1 MSLLKKIAVAVIAMV
16 AATTN
21 MNAQETAGASEKIQ
35 YDFTAVKADGDTAEI
50 DLSYVNLADAFGGKP
65 YDVVFKNGE
74 PRATII
80 TGWSLGIS
88 GGLNSYMGAQYG
100 IFAKGYFGWSHLSI
114 NAEIGEDLE
123 IDKDLNQKFRSLG
136 ASVDFAFS
144 LAHFGGKKSINTVG
158 MTSYQA
164 KKALRNERYGR
175 LWRLYLGP
183 SVGYQYCKNT
193 TNFHYEDTNPEVDI
207 PGTVD
212 FPVTKDG
219 SSVKYGAVIGLER
232 RFFGSI
238 TKVALEGRVES
249 YSFKSFEKT
258 YQPIYGSVTLKLE
271 FGLGRRP
278 NGGRF

>member
-1 MSLLKKIAVAVIAMV
+1 MFNLKNLAVAFVALV
-16 AATTN
+16 AATTI
-21 MNAQETAGASEKIQ
+21 NAQENNSSASVK
-35 YDFTAVKADGDTAEI
+35 YDFSAITEAGDTAEI
-50 DLSYVNLADAFGGKP
+50 DLSYVTLADAFGGKP
-65 YDVVFKNGE
+65 YDVKFKDGT
-74 PRATII
+74 PKGTVI
-80 TGWSLGIS
+80 TGWGLGIS

-100 IFAKGYFGWSHLSI
+100 IFARGYYGWCHLQI

-123 IDKDLNQKFRSLG
+123 ISKELGQKFRSLG
-136 ASVDFAFS
+136 TSVDFAFS
-144 LAHFGGKKSINTVG
+144 LAHFGGKKSVNTVG
-158 MTSYQA
+158 MTSYQK

-175 LWRLYLGP
+175 LWRIYAGP
-183 SVGYQYCKNT
+183 SVGYQYVKNT
-193 TNFHYEDTNPEVDI
+193 THFTYTDPDPDVDV

-212 FPVTKDG
+212 FPNVKDG

-238 TKVALEGRVES
+238 TKLSLEGRVES
-249 YSFKSFEKT
+249 YQYKNFGKT

>member
-1 MSLLKKIAVAVIAMV
+1 MRLLKSLAVAFVALV
-16 AATTN
+16 AATN
-21 MNAQETAGASEKIQ
+21 IVNAQENTSASVK

-50 DLSYVNLADAFGGKP
+50 DMSYVDLADAFGGKP
-65 YDVVFKNGE
+65 YDVVFKDGT
-74 PRATII
+74 PKGTVI
-80 TGWSLGIS
+80 TGWSLGAS

-100 IFAKGYFGWSHLSI
+100 IFAKGYYGWCHLQI
-114 NAEIGEDLE
+114 NAEIGENLE
-123 IDKDLNQKFRSLG
+123 IDKELNQKFRSFG

-144 LAHFGGKKSINTVG
+144 IAHFGGKKVVNTTG

-164 KKALRNERYGR
+164 KRALRNERYGR

-193 TNFHYEDTNPEVDI
+193 TKFHYEDTNPEVDI

-249 YSFKSFEKT
+249 YSFKSFEKS
-258 YQPIYGSVTLKLE
+258 YQPVYGSVTVKIE

>member
-1 MSLLKKIAVAVIAMV
+1 MV

-21 MNAQETAGASEKIQ
+21 MNAQDNSSASEVK
-35 YDFTAVKADGDTAEI
+35 YDFSAITETGDTAEI
-50 DLSYVNLADAFGGKP
+50 DLSYVTLADAFGGKP
-65 YDVVFKNGE
+65 YDVKFKDGT
-74 PRATII
+74 PKGTVI
-80 TGWSLGIS
+80 TGWGLGIS

-100 IFAKGYFGWSHLSI
+100 IFARGYYGWCHLQI

-123 IDKDLNQKFRSLG
+123 ISKELGQKFRSLG
-136 ASVDFAFS
+136 ASVDFAFT
-144 LAHFGGKKSINTVG
+144 LAHLGGKKVVNTVG

-193 TNFHYEDTNPEVDI
+193 TKFHYEDTNPEVDI

-249 YSFKSFEKT
+249 YSFKSFEKS
-258 YQPIYGSVTLKLE
+258 YQPVYGSVTVKIE

>member
-1 MSLLKKIAVAVIAMV
+1 MSLLRTLAVAFVALV
-16 AATTN
+16 AATTIN
-21 MNAQETAGASEKIQ
+21 NAQAQTSASVK
-35 YDFTAVKADGDTAEI
+35 YDFTAVAESGDTAVI
-50 DLSYVNLADAFGGKP
+50 DMSYVNLADAFGGKP
-65 YDVVFKNGE
+65 YDVVFKDGT
-74 PRATII
+74 PKGTVI
-80 TGWSLGIS
+80 TGWSIGIS

-114 NAEIGEDLE
+114 NAEIGEGME
-123 IDKDLNQKFRSLG
+123 IAKELGQKFRSLG

-144 LAHFGGKKSINTVG
+144 LAHFGGKKVVNTVG

-175 LWRLYLGP
+175 LWRLYAGP
-183 SVGYQYCKNT
+183 SIGYQYCQNT
-193 TNFHYEDTNPEVDI
+193 TKFHYEDTNPEVDI
-207 PGTVD
+207 PGKVD

-249 YSFKSFEKT
+249 YSFKSFEKS
-258 YQPIYGSVTLKLE
+258 YQPVYGSVTVKIE

>member
-1 MSLLKKIAVAVIAMV
+1 MV

-21 MNAQETAGASEKIQ
+21 IVNAQETAGASVK

-50 DLSYVNLADAFGGKP
+50 DMSYVDLADAFGGKP
-65 YDVVFKNGE
+65 YDVVFKDGTPE
-74 PRATII
+74 GTVI
-80 TGWSLGIS
+80 TGWSIGGKGGI
-88 GGLNSYMGAQYG
+88 NSYGGAQYG
-100 IFAKGYFGWSHLSI
+100 AFVQNYFGWGHVSI
-114 NAEIGEDLE
+114 NAEIGENMKIAKELG
-123 IDKDLNQKFRSLG
+123 QKFRSLG

-144 LAHFGGKKSINTVG
+144 LAHFGGKKVVNTVG

-175 LWRLYLGP
+175 LWRLYAGP
-183 SVGYQYCKNT
+183 SIGYQYCQNT
-193 TNFHYEDTNPEVDI
+193 TKFHYEDTNPDVDV

-249 YSFKSFEKT
+249 YSFKSFEKS
-258 YQPIYGSVTLKLE
+258 YQPVYGSVTVKIE

>member
-1 MSLLKKIAVAVIAMV
+1 MRLLKNLAVAVIAMV
-16 AATTN
+16 AATN
-21 MNAQETAGASEKIQ
+21 IANAQETAGASVK
-35 YDFTAVKADGDTAEI
+35 YDFTAVKADGDTATI
-50 DLSYVNLADAFGGKP
+50 DMSYVDLADAFGGKP
-65 YDVVFKNGE
+65 YDVKFKDGE
-74 PRATII
+74 PKATVI
-80 TGWSLGIS
+80 TGWSVGVKGGI
-88 GGLNSYMGAQYG
+88 NSYMGAQYG
-100 IFAKGYFGWSHLSI
+100 AFIQNYFGWGHIAL

-123 IDKDLNQKFRSLG
+123 IDKELNQKFRSFG
-136 ASVDFAFS
+136 ASVDFAVT
-144 LAHFGGKKSINTVG
+144 LAHFGNKTVVNTTG
-158 MTSYQA
+158 MTPYQ
-164 KKALRNERYGR
+164 KKHALRNERYGR
-175 LWRLYLGP
+175 SWRLYLGP

-193 TNFHYEDTNPEVDI
+193 TKFHYEDTNPDVDV

-249 YSFKSFEKT
+249 YSFKSFEKS
-258 YQPIYGSVTLKLE
+258 YQPVYGSVTVKIE

>member
-1 MSLLKKIAVAVIAMV
+1 MV
-16 AATTN
+16 AAVN
-21 MNAQETAGASEKIQ
+21 NINAQENNSSASVK
-35 YDFTAVKADGDTAEI
+35 YDFTAVAESGDTAVI
-50 DLSYVNLADAFGGKP
+50 DMSYVNLADAFGGKP
-65 YDVVFKNGE
+65 YDVVFKDGT
-74 PRATII
+74 PKGTVI
-80 TGWSLGIS
+80 TGWSLGLT
-88 GGLNSYMGAQYG
+88 GGINSYMGAQYG
-100 IFAKGYFGWSHLSI
+100 VFLKNYFGWGHISV
-114 NAEIGEDLE
+114 NAEIGENLE
-123 IDKDLNQKFRSLG
+123 IDKELNQKFRSLG
-136 ASVDFAFS
+136 ASVDFAVT
-144 LAHFGGKKSINTVG
+144 LAHFGGKKVVNTTG
-158 MTSYQA
+158 MTSYQ
-164 KKALRNERYGR
+164 KKHALRSEKYGR

-193 TNFHYEDTNPEVDI
+193 TKFHYEDTNPDVDV

-249 YSFKSFEKT
+249 YSFKSFEKS
-258 YQPIYGSVTLKLE
+258 YQPVYGSVTVKIE